1 MLNIEETAQTQMHL
15 LYKMGALLEWEE
27 TWWEDKKKTKNKERT
42 KAALALFKC
51 VQLRGS
57 TTPDFYFFFSFLFS
71 KLHTKKL
78 PRRCC
83 QKHMLIHK
91 IFSLRRMMHICLY
104 KCEDIMLTSSFLP
117 SFQIDTH

>member
-27 TWWEDKKKTKNKERT
+27 TWWEDKKNKERT

-57 TTPDFYFFFSFLFS
+57 TTPDFYFFFSFLLS

-78 PRRCC
+78 PRRKMLSEAHVNTQNIFT
-83 QKHMLIHK
+83 QKDDAHL
-91 IFSLRRMMHICLY
+91 LV
-104 KCEDIMLTSSFLP
+104 
-117 SFQIDTH
+117 QV